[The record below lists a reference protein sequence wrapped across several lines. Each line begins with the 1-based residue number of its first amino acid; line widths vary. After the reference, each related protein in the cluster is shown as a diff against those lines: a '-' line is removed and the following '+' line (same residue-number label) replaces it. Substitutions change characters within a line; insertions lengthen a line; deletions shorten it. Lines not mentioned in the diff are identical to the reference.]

1 MLNFELATTASTSMK
16 SYTTIISTPTNPICR
31 TVCLNAVIPA
41 MARLLLGIIVARD
54 GGMEAVARTM
64 AVRVRIGVF
73 ARGTRIWN
81 ETQ

>member
-1 MLNFELATTASTSMK
+1 VQHSLSKCSDSGK
-16 SYTTIISTPTNPICR
+16 SEIALR
-31 TVCLNAVIPA
+31 
-41 MARLLLGIIVARD
+41 IIVARD